1 MRRKYVASVSFG
13 KDSLA
18 MILYILETGM
28 PLDEVLFYD
37 TGMEFDAIYKNRDRL
52 KKILDQHRVKFTGL
66 KPENPFLY
74 DMLERPV
81 TSKQKGFH
89 LGYGWCGG
97 TCRWGTTWK
106 ITALDKYAA
115 GAVRHY
121 VGIAADEP
129 ERVKKL
135 EGPKVAPLA
144 DAGMSEADCLSFCR
158 QRGWDWMEF
167 SPATESGFVDLYDIL
182 DRVSCWCCANKN
194 LKELRNIYHYL
205 PQYWERLLQL
215 QDKIERTMKNT
226 KTGNMAN
233 TGTSAALGRFSPP
246 KEKEDAHEHRLQHRP
261 L

>member
-1 MRRKYVASVSFG
+1 MSGRYIASVSFG

-37 TGMEFDAIYKNRDRL
+37 TGMEFEAIYHNRNKLVR
-52 KKILDQHRVKFTGL
+52 ILERHSVKFTEL
-66 KPENPFLY
+66 KPNNLFLY

-106 ITALDKYAA
+106 TTALDRYAA
-115 GAVRHY
+115 GAIRHY

-129 ERVKKL
+129 ERVERL
-135 EGPKVAPLA
+135 AGPKIAPLA
-144 DAGMSEADCLSFCR
+144 DAGMTEADCLTLCR
-158 QRGWDWMEF
+158 KRGWNWMEP
-167 SPATESGFVDLYDIL
+167 SPATKSGFVDLYDIL

-194 LKELRNIYHYL
+194 LRELRNIRHYL
-205 PQYWERLLQL
+205 PQYWDRLLQL
-215 QDKIERTMKNT
+215 QDRIERPMNKYQS
-226 KTGNMAN
+226 KKYGEYGNLRRL
-233 TGTSAALGRFSPP
+233 GEIFAAE
-246 KEKEDAHEHRLQHRP
+246 EKGE
-261 L
+261 

>member
-1 MRRKYVASVSFG
+1 MSGKYVASVSFG

-37 TGMEFDAIYKNRDRL
+37 TGMEFDAIYYNRDRL
-52 KKILDQHRVKFTGL
+52 KKILNLYGVRFTEL
-66 KPENPFLY
+66 KPKKSFLY

-106 ITALDKYAA
+106 TASLDKYAA
-115 GAVRHY
+115 EAIRHY
-121 VGIAADEP
+121 IGIAADEQS
-129 ERVKKL
+129 RVDRL
-135 EGPKVAPLA
+135 AGPKIAPLA
-144 DAGMSEADCLSFCR
+144 DAGMTEADCLSFCR
-158 QRGWDWMEF
+158 QRNWGWKEP
-167 SPATESGFVDLYDIL
+167 SPLTESGFVDLYDIL

-215 QDKIERTMKNT
+215 QDRIERPMKQYRSRT
-226 KTGNMAN
+226 HGEY
-233 TGTSAALGRFSPP
+233 GDLRRLGEIFAAEETEG
-246 KEKEDAHEHRLQHRP
+246 KG
-261 L
+261 